1 MNESKMISYFLLLK
15 KKKRKWVMNVPHQ
28 YDHLNNSWWQ
38 EVIPTHPG
46 IL

>member
-1 MNESKMISYFLLLK
+1 
-15 KKKRKWVMNVPHQ
+15 MNVPHQ

-46 IL
+46 ILSKRFRPIIKLETKLEGM